1 MFEKQNNHEAGA
13 ELHEISRPV
22 WRYEGILWKCI
33 AHGKHV
39 CVPCN
44 KVAKHPFSGAT
55 GQVWPPVPESSMSS
69 VETIPI
75 VPPTA
80 ASPVDETPQEAID
93 TLESASI
100 SPISETAA
108 PEPTITA
115 PKAQTLHGQEAK
127 VSAAH
132 VEPVPGSD
140 DIAHSLA
147 AQSAK
152 LPAKNKSKGY
162 AVWTTIKVIVGLT
175 IFIIGIIGLIHN
187 IGAL

>member
-1 MFEKQNNHEAGA
+1 MFEKQKTHEAGA
-13 ELHEISRPV
+13 ELHEFTRPV
-22 WRYEGILWKCI
+22 WRYEGISWKCI

-44 KVAKHPFSGAT
+44 KVAKHPFSGAP
-55 GQVWPPVPESSMSS
+55 GQVWPEVPESSISS
-69 VETIPI
+69 VETSPI

-93 TLESASI
+93 TLESASM
-100 SPISETAA
+100 SPISQTAT
-108 PEPTITA
+108 PKPTITA
-115 PKAQTLHGQEAK
+115 PKVQTLHGQEAK

-132 VEPVPGSD
+132 VEPALGSD
-140 DIAHSLA
+140 DIAQSLV

-162 AVWTTIKVIVGLT
+162 AVWTTIKVIVGTRPARRRSRL
-175 IFIIGIIGLIHN
+175 LRSR
-187 IGAL
+187 